1 MINWANLLNLD
12 DWVSSKFSYVRQVPK
27 AWHVV
32 ENFLD
37 PCDAEDSLA
46 WATDKVNDD
55 NGRYPHFL
63 VQMALKFLETQ

>member
-1 MINWANLLNLD
+1 M
-12 DWVSSKFSYVRQVPK
+12 
-27 AWHVV
+27 V

-55 NGRYPHFL
+55 NDGRYPHFL